1 MKKIIIL
8 SVTVF
13 LALNVFPQSKKEID
27 EQLSRSN
34 LEKVFGIVDRAA
46 GIHNASNIGLFFENR
61 GKLYPRRLTQGPS
74 GEFPI
79 NSTKHYIYR
88 VNPWVG
94 IPGNVVQGLHT
105 TNEEWEAVGGYHNPE
120 LAQVAFSDNP
130 QTWHPVNG
138 WPVKDQN
145 GNNIFLSDQDSYCVY
160 CDSNN
165 SRETLGL
172 QVAQTGYA
180 FGVTFAKNIL
190 FYKFEITNNGQRDLD
205 SLYFG
210 LYSDIDVG
218 NVSGGTPE
226 YGDDKIDFIKEKNLV
241 YFFDDG
247 VSSEWPGGKTGFFGV
262 ALLKTP
268 EVNGQMLGLTDMHYN
283 LYDDDLD
290 IDSVQYGIMSSSP
303 SLYNSSLGPRYFH
316 IGNNTNLHYDD
327 PATIPASGLDLVATL
342 SSGPYRLNRGDT
354 LIFVMAFVAGDT
366 KDEMLAAATTAQ
378 QTVDANFNL
387 PKPPER
393 PNLFGV
399 AGDRSAILYWNDIS
413 EKIPDAS
420 SGELDFE
427 GYRIYRSKD
436 KGINWEVIA
445 QFDVINGVGEDKGLQ
460 YSYKD
465 TTVLNGFEYW
475 YSITA
480 FDRGSEIIQSLESPI
495 GNTLASVNT
504 VAITPR
510 SNATGRENV
519 SSYDIQ
525 QLNGNSNYDL
535 VVEPVDKE
543 ELAGGNYEVSF
554 GYIPRVEEGNAKT
567 EVTITI
573 SDSNQTKPLKYGFRF
588 NSANNFDL
596 INLTSGEIIRAGY
609 NYPSGG
615 REVNI
620 TGHGLRVRFTDAPG
634 ATADE
639 RPEQGDLFTV
649 TYAVNVLKNQS
660 DLVIE
665 NRPFKMNQIQ
675 ATSDGVIFSLNKPD
689 IIKSVS
695 RIGGTDN
702 LTIDFTVVAETL
714 IQQSLYFVN
723 VIGNGSS
730 AGEPFIIINVTN
742 NDSPQDTIIAADT
755 VFNLGTFEFN
765 GIQGRIQF
773 PSNITPSAGNRFSVE
788 VIKPVEPNI
797 KDKYSFKIKGSTIKP
812 EVIRENINRI
822 RVVPNPYVASSLYEP
837 EFGELRREPLRQIQF
852 VNLPPE
858 CTIYIFTVDADLVK
872 TIYHNSTNGTEVW
885 DLRSESGRE
894 IAPGVYIYLVKAGD
908 VEYKERFAVIK

>member
-1 MKKIIIL
+1 MKKIIIITL
-8 SVTVF
+8 LIIFSS
-13 LALNVFPQSKKEID
+13 AAYSQNKKVID
-27 EQLSRSN
+27 EQLSRSS
-34 LEKVFGIVDRAA
+34 LEKTFGIIDRAA

-61 GKLYPRRLTQGPS
+61 GKLYPRRITQGPS

-94 IPGNVVQGLHT
+94 IPGNVVQALHT
-105 TNEEWEAVGGYHNPE
+105 TNEEWEAVGGYHNSD
-120 LAQVAFSDNP
+120 LAQVAFSDNS

-138 WPVKDQN
+138 WPVKDSD

-160 CDSNN
+160 SDSNN
-165 SRETLGL
+165 SREVLGL
-172 QVAQTGYA
+172 QVIQTGYA

-205 SLYFG
+205 SVYFAI
-210 LYSDIDVG
+210 YADIDVG
-218 NVSGGTPE
+218 NVSGGVPE
-226 YGDDKIDFIKEKNLV
+226 YGDDKIDFMKERNLV

-268 EVNGQMLGLTDMHYN
+268 IVNGQMLGVTDMHYN

-290 IDSVQYGIMSSSP
+290 IDSVQYGIMSSSS

-327 PATIPASGLDLVATL
+327 PSTIPATGLDIVATL

-354 LIFVMAFVAGDT
+354 LTFVMAFVAGET

-393 PNLFGV
+393 PNLFGA
-399 AGDRSAILYWNDIS
+399 AGDRSAILFWDDIS
-413 EKIPDAS
+413 ERIPDAS
-420 SGELDFE
+420 SGEYDFE
-427 GYRIYRSKD
+427 GYKIYRSKD
-436 KGINWEVIA
+436 KGINWDKIA
-445 QFDVINGVGEDKGLQ
+445 QFDLINGIGEDKGIQ
-460 YSYKD
+460 YSYRD

-480 FDRGSEIIQSLESPI
+480 FDRGSDLIQSLESPI
-495 GNTLASVNT
+495 GNNLDAKNT
-504 VAITPR
+504 ISITPR
-510 SNATGRENV
+510 SNAIGREAV

-525 QLNGNSNYDL
+525 QLSGSSNYDL
-535 VVEPVDKE
+535 IVSPIDNE
-543 ELAGGNYEVSF
+543 ELAGGDYTISF
-554 GYIPRVEEGNAKT
+554 SYVPKVEEGNAKT
-567 EVTITI
+567 QITITI
-573 SDSNQTKPLKYGFRF
+573 SDSSQTKPLKYGFRF

-596 INLTSGEIIRAGY
+596 INLTTGEIIRAGY

-615 REVNI
+615 REVII

-634 ATADE
+634 ATTDE

-649 TYAVNVLKNQS
+649 SYAVNVVKNQNEN
-660 DLVIE
+660 VII
-665 NRPFKMNQIQ
+665 NRPFNLNQIQ
-675 ATSDGVIFSLNKPD
+675 STTDGVVFSLNKPN

-702 LTIDFTVVAETL
+702 VQIDFSVADETL
-714 IQQSLYFVN
+714 VQTNLYIVS
-723 VIGNGSS
+723 IDGNGISN
-730 AGEPFIIINVTN
+730 GEPFVIISVSNTSIT
-742 NDSPQDTIIAADT
+742 ADT
-755 VFNLGTFEFN
+755 VFNLGTFTFN
-765 GIQGRIQF
+765 GIQGIIQF
-773 PSNITPSAGNRFSVE
+773 PANAIPSAGNKFSVE

-797 KDKYSFKIKGSTIKP
+797 NDVYSFKVKGSQIKT
-812 EVIRENINRI
+812 ELIKENINRI

-872 TIYHNSTNGTEVW
+872 TIYHSSNNGTEVW
-885 DLRSESGRE
+885 DLRAEGGRE
-894 IAPGVYIYLVKAGD
+894 IAPGVYIYVVKSGD
-908 VEYKERFAVIK
+908 IEYKERFAVIK

>member
-1 MKKIIIL
+1 MKKIIIITL
-8 SVTVF
+8 LIIFSSV
-13 LALNVFPQSKKEID
+13 AYSQNKKVID
-27 EQLSRSN
+27 EQLSRSS
-34 LEKVFGIVDRAA
+34 LEKTFGIIDRAA

-61 GKLYPRRLTQGPS
+61 GKLYPRRITQGPS

-94 IPGNVVQGLHT
+94 IPGNVVQALHT
-105 TNEEWEAVGGYHNPE
+105 TNEEWEAVGGYHNSD
-120 LAQVAFSDNP
+120 LAQVAFSDNS

-138 WPVKDQN
+138 WPVKDSD

-160 CDSNN
+160 SDSNN
-165 SRETLGL
+165 SREVLGL

-190 FYKFEITNNGQRDLD
+190 FFKFEITNNGQRDLD
-205 SLYFG
+205 SVYFAI
-210 LYSDIDVG
+210 YADIDVG
-218 NVSGGTPE
+218 NVSGGVPE
-226 YGDDKIDFIKEKNLV
+226 YGDDKIDFIKERNLV

-268 EVNGQMLGLTDMHYN
+268 IVNGQMLGVTDMHYN

-290 IDSVQYGIMSSSP
+290 IDSVQYGIMSSSS

-327 PATIPASGLDLVATL
+327 PSTIPATGLDIVATL

-354 LIFVMAFVAGDT
+354 LTFVMAFVAGET

-393 PNLFGV
+393 PNLFGA
-399 AGDRSAILYWNDIS
+399 AGDRSAILFWDDIS
-413 EKIPDAS
+413 ERIPDAS
-420 SGELDFE
+420 SGEYDFE
-427 GYRIYRSKD
+427 GYKIYRSKD
-436 KGINWEVIA
+436 KGINWDKIA
-445 QFDVINGVGEDKGLQ
+445 QFDLINGIGEDKGIQ
-460 YSYKD
+460 YSYRD

-480 FDRGSEIIQSLESPI
+480 FDRGSDLIQSLESPI
-495 GNTLASVNT
+495 GNNLDAKNT
-504 VAITPR
+504 ISITPR
-510 SNATGRENV
+510 SNAIGREAV

-525 QLNGNSNYDL
+525 HLSGSSNYDL
-535 VVEPVDKE
+535 IVSPIDNE
-543 ELAGGNYEVSF
+543 ELAGGDYTISF
-554 GYIPRVEEGNAKT
+554 SYVPKVEAGNAKT
-567 EVTITI
+567 QITITI
-573 SDSNQTKPLKYGFRF
+573 SDSSQTKPLKYGFRF

-596 INLTSGEIIRAGY
+596 INLTTGEIIRAGY

-615 REVNI
+615 REVII

-634 ATADE
+634 ATTDE

-649 TYAVNVLKNQS
+649 SYAVNVVKNQNEN
-660 DLVIE
+660 VII
-665 NRPFKMNQIQ
+665 NRPFNLNQIQ
-675 ATSDGVIFSLNKPD
+675 STTDGVVFSLNKPN

-702 LTIDFTVVAETL
+702 VQIDFSVADETL
-714 IQQSLYFVN
+714 VQTNLYIVS
-723 VIGNGSS
+723 IDGNGISN
-730 AGEPFIIINVTN
+730 GEPFVIISVSNTSIT
-742 NDSPQDTIIAADT
+742 ADT
-755 VFNLGTFEFN
+755 VFNLGTFTFN
-765 GIQGRIQF
+765 GIQGIIQF
-773 PSNITPSAGNRFSVE
+773 PANAIPSAGNKFSVE

-797 KDKYSFKIKGSTIKP
+797 NDVYSFKVKGSQIKT
-812 EVIRENINRI
+812 ELIKENINRI

-872 TIYHNSTNGTEVW
+872 TIYHSSNNGTEVW
-885 DLRSESGRE
+885 DLRAEGGRE
-894 IAPGVYIYLVKAGD
+894 IAPGVYIYVVKSGD
-908 VEYKERFAVIK
+908 IEYKERFAVIK

>member
-1 MKKIIIL
+1 MKKIIIITL
-8 SVTVF
+8 LIIFSS
-13 LALNVFPQSKKEID
+13 AAYSQNKKVID
-27 EQLSRSN
+27 EQLSRSS
-34 LEKVFGIVDRAA
+34 LEKTFGIIDRAA

-61 GKLYPRRLTQGPS
+61 GKLYPRRITQGPS

-94 IPGNVVQGLHT
+94 IPGNVVQALHT
-105 TNEEWEAVGGYHNPE
+105 TNEEWEAVGGYHNSD
-120 LAQVAFSDNP
+120 LAQVAFSDNS

-138 WPVKDQN
+138 WPVKDSD

-160 CDSNN
+160 SDSNN
-165 SRETLGL
+165 SREVLGL

-205 SLYFG
+205 SLYFA
-210 LYSDIDVG
+210 LYCDIDVG
-218 NVSGGTPE
+218 NVSGGVPE
-226 YGDDKIDFIKEKNLV
+226 YGDDKIDFMKERNLV

-268 EVNGQMLGLTDMHYN
+268 IVNGQMLGVTDMHYN

-290 IDSVQYGIMSSSP
+290 IDSVQYGIMSSSS

-327 PATIPASGLDLVATL
+327 PSTIPATGLDIVATL

-354 LIFVMAFVAGDT
+354 LTFVMAFVAGET

-393 PNLFGV
+393 PNLFGA
-399 AGDRSAILYWNDIS
+399 AGDRSAILFWDDIS
-413 EKIPDAS
+413 ERIPDAS
-420 SGELDFE
+420 SGEYDFE
-427 GYRIYRSKD
+427 GYKIYRSKD
-436 KGINWEVIA
+436 KGINWDKIA
-445 QFDVINGVGEDKGLQ
+445 QFDLINGIGEDKGIQ
-460 YSYKD
+460 YSYRD

-480 FDRGSEIIQSLESPI
+480 FDRGSDLIQSLESPI
-495 GNTLASVNT
+495 GNNLDAKNT
-504 VAITPR
+504 ISITPR
-510 SNATGRENV
+510 SNAIGREAV

-525 QLNGNSNYDL
+525 QLSGSSNYDL
-535 VVEPVDKE
+535 IVSPIDNE
-543 ELAGGNYEVSF
+543 ELAGGDYTISF
-554 GYIPRVEEGNAKT
+554 SYVPKVEEGNAKT
-567 EVTITI
+567 QITITI
-573 SDSNQTKPLKYGFRF
+573 SDSSQTKPLKYGFRF

-596 INLTSGEIIRAGY
+596 INLTTGEIIRAGY

-615 REVNI
+615 REVII

-634 ATADE
+634 ATTDE

-649 TYAVNVLKNQS
+649 SYAVNVVKNQNEN
-660 DLVIE
+660 VII
-665 NRPFKMNQIQ
+665 NRPFNLNQIQ
-675 ATSDGVIFSLNKPD
+675 STTDGVVFSLNKPN

-702 LTIDFTVVAETL
+702 VQIDFSVADETL
-714 IQQSLYFVN
+714 VQTNLYIVS
-723 VIGNGSS
+723 IDGNGISN
-730 AGEPFIIINVTN
+730 GEPFVIISVSNT
-742 NDSPQDTIIAADT
+742 SIIADT
-755 VFNLGTFEFN
+755 VFNLGTFTFN
-765 GIQGRIQF
+765 GIQGIIQF
-773 PSNITPSAGNRFSVE
+773 PANAIPSAGNKFSVE

-797 KDKYSFKIKGSTIKP
+797 NDVYSFKVKGSQIKT
-812 EVIRENINRI
+812 ELIKENINRI

-872 TIYHNSTNGTEVW
+872 TIYHSSNNGTEVW
-885 DLRSESGRE
+885 DLRAEGGRE
-894 IAPGVYIYLVKAGD
+894 IAPGVYIYVVKSGD
-908 VEYKERFAVIK
+908 IEYKERFAVIK

>member
-8 SVTVF
+8 SVIIF
-13 LALNVFPQSKKEID
+13 LTQNIFPQSKKEIE

-61 GKLYPRRLTQGPS
+61 GKLYPRRITQGPS

-105 TNEEWEAVGGYHNPE
+105 TNEEWEAVGGYHNPD
-120 LAQVAFSDNP
+120 LAQIAFSDNP

-138 WPVKDQN
+138 WPVKDEN
-145 GNNIFLSDQDSYCVY
+145 GNNVFLSDQDSYCVY
-160 CDSNN
+160 SDSNN
-165 SRETLGL
+165 SREILGL
-172 QVAQTGYA
+172 QVIQTGYA
-180 FGVTFAKNIL
+180 YGIQFAKNIL
-190 FYKFEITNNGQRDLD
+190 FYKFQIVNNGQRDLD
-205 SLYFG
+205 SLYFA

-218 NVSGGTPE
+218 NVSGGVPE
-226 YGDDKIDFIKEKNLV
+226 YGDDKIDFIKERNLV

-262 ALLKTP
+262 AMLKTP
-268 EVNGQMLGLTDMHYN
+268 TVNGQMLGITDMHYN

-316 IGNNTNLHYDD
+316 IGNNTSLHYDD
-327 PATIPASGLDLVATL
+327 PATIPASGLDIVATL

-354 LIFVMAFVAGDT
+354 LTFITAFVAGET
-366 KDEMLAAATTAQ
+366 KDEMLAAATAAQ

-393 PNLFGV
+393 PKLFGA
-399 AGDRSAILYWNDIS
+399 AGDKSATLYWDDRS
-413 EKIPDAS
+413 EKSPDAS
-420 SGELDFE
+420 SGEYDFE

-436 KGINWEVIA
+436 KGINWERIA
-445 QFDVINGVGEDKGLQ
+445 QFDVHNGLGEDKGIQ
-460 YSYKD
+460 YSYTD
-465 TTVLNGFEYW
+465 TTVINGFEYW

-480 FDRGSEIIQSLESPI
+480 YDRGSNIVPSLESPI
-495 GNTLASVNT
+495 GNTLAAENT
-504 VAITPR
+504 IALTPR
-510 SNATGRENV
+510 SNALGREPV
-519 SSYDIQ
+519 SGYDIQ
-525 QLNGNSNYDL
+525 QLNGNSNYVLSVQPIDN
-535 VVEPVDKE
+535 E
-543 ELAGGNYEVSF
+543 ELAGGNYDVTFS
-554 GYIPRVEEGNAKT
+554 YLPKVEEGNAKT
-567 EVTITI
+567 QITVTI
-573 SDSNQTKPLKYGFRF
+573 SDSNQTKPLKYGFKF

-596 INLTSGEIIRAGY
+596 INLSTGEIIRAGY

-615 REVNI
+615 REVLI
-620 TGHGLRVRFTDAPG
+620 SGHGLRVRFTDAPG

-649 TYAVNVLKNQS
+649 SYAVNVVKNQTQS
-660 DLVIE
+660 VVE
-665 NRPFKMNQIQ
+665 KRPFNLNQIQ
-675 ATSDGVIFSLNKPD
+675 STTDGVVFSLNKPD

-723 VIGNGSS
+723 VIGNGFSN
-730 AGEPFIIINVTN
+730 GNPFIIINVIN
-742 NDSPQDTIIAADT
+742 NSTPADTIIAADS
-755 VFNLGTFEFN
+755 VFNLGTFTFN
-765 GIQGRIQF
+765 GIQGRVQF
-773 PSNITPSAGNRFSVE
+773 PASLIPSAGNRFSVE
-788 VIKPVEPNI
+788 VIKPVEPNV
-797 KDKYSFKIKGSTIKP
+797 KDSYSFKIKGPTIKP
-812 EVIRENINRI
+812 ELIRENISRI
-822 RVVPNPYVASSLYEP
+822 KVVPNPYVASSLYEP

-872 TIYHNSTNGTEVW
+872 TIYHNSNNGTEVW
-885 DLRSESGRE
+885 DLRSEGGRE
-894 IAPGVYIYLVKAGD
+894 IAPGVYIYLVKSGD
-908 VEYKERFAVIK
+908 IEYKERFAVIK

>member
-8 SVTVF
+8 TVLIIF
-13 LALNVFPQSKKEID
+13 SSASYSQNKKSID
-27 EQLSRSN
+27 EQLSRSS
-34 LEKVFGIVDRAA
+34 LEKTFGIIDRAA

-61 GKLYPRRLTQGPS
+61 GKLYPRRITQGPS

-94 IPGNVVQGLHT
+94 IPGNVVQALHT
-105 TNEEWEAVGGYHNPE
+105 TNEEWEAIGGYHNPD

-138 WPVKDQN
+138 WPNKDAD

-160 CDSNN
+160 SDSNN
-165 SRETLGL
+165 SREVLGL

-180 FGVTFAKNIL
+180 FGVAFAKNIL

-205 SLYFG
+205 SVYFAI
-210 LYSDIDVG
+210 YADIDVG
-218 NVSGGTPE
+218 NVSGGVPE
-226 YGDDKIDFIKEKNLV
+226 YADDKIDFIKERNLV

-247 VSSEWPGGKTGFFGV
+247 ISSEWPGGKTGFFGV

-268 EVNGQMLGLTDMHYN
+268 LVNGQMLGVTDMHYN

-316 IGNNTNLHYDD
+316 IGNNTNLQYDD
-327 PATIPASGLDLVATL
+327 PSTIPATGLDLVATL

-354 LIFVMAFVAGDT
+354 LTFIMAFVAGET

-393 PNLFGV
+393 PNLFGA
-399 AGDRSAILYWNDIS
+399 AGDRAAILFWDDIS
-413 EKIPDAS
+413 ERIPDAS
-420 SGELDFE
+420 TGEYDFE
-427 GYRIYRSKD
+427 GYKIYRSKD
-436 KGINWEVIA
+436 KGINWEKIA
-445 QFDVINGVGEDKGLQ
+445 QFDLKNGIGEDKGIQ
-460 YSYKD
+460 YSYQD

-475 YSITA
+475 YSIAA
-480 FDRGSEIIQSLESPI
+480 FDRGSDLIQSLESPI
-495 GNTLASVNT
+495 GNNLDAKNT
-504 VAITPR
+504 ISITPR
-510 SNATGRENV
+510 SNAIGREAV
-519 SSYDIQ
+519 SSYDVQ
-525 QLNGNSNYDL
+525 QLNGSSNYDL
-535 VVEPVDKE
+535 IVSPIDNE
-543 ELAGGNYEVSF
+543 ELAGGDYTISF
-554 GYIPRVEEGNAKT
+554 SYVPKVEEGNAKT
-567 EVTITI
+567 QITVTIA
-573 SDSNQTKPLKYGFRF
+573 DSSQTKPLKYGFRF
-588 NSANNFDL
+588 NSSNNFDL

-615 REVNI
+615 REVII

-649 TYAVNVLKNQS
+649 SYAVNVVKNQNEY
-660 DLVIE
+660 VIS
-665 NRPFKMNQIQ
+665 NRPFNLNQIQ
-675 ATSDGVIFSLNKPD
+675 STIDGVVFSLNKPN

-702 LTIDFTVVAETL
+702 VQIDFSVADETL
-714 IQQSLYFVN
+714 VQTNLY
-723 VIGNGSS
+723 IISIDGNGISN
-730 AGEPFIIINVTN
+730 GEPFVIISVSNTSIT
-742 NDSPQDTIIAADT
+742 ADT
-755 VFNLGTFEFN
+755 VFNLGTFTFN

-773 PSNITPSAGNRFSVE
+773 PASAIPSAGNKFSVE

-797 KDKYSFKIKGSTIKP
+797 KDAYSFKVKGSQIRTELIK
-812 EVIRENINRI
+812 ENINRI

-872 TIYHNSTNGTEVW
+872 TIYHNSNNGTEVW
-885 DLRSESGRE
+885 DLRAEGGRE
-894 IAPGVYIYLVKAGD
+894 IASGVYIYVVKSGD
-908 VEYKERFAVIK
+908 IEYKERFAVIK

>member
-1 MKKIIIL
+1 MKKIIIITL
-8 SVTVF
+8 LIIFSS
-13 LALNVFPQSKKEID
+13 AAYSQNKKVID
-27 EQLSRSN
+27 EQLSRSS
-34 LEKVFGIVDRAA
+34 LEKTFGIIDRAA

-61 GKLYPRRLTQGPS
+61 GKLYPRRITQGPS

-94 IPGNVVQGLHT
+94 IPGNVVQALHT
-105 TNEEWEAVGGYHNPE
+105 TNEEWEAVGGYHNSD
-120 LAQVAFSDNP
+120 LAQVAFSDNS

-138 WPVKDQN
+138 WPVKDSD

-160 CDSNN
+160 SDSNN
-165 SRETLGL
+165 SREVLGL

-190 FYKFEITNNGQRDLD
+190 FYKFEIINNGQRDLD
-205 SLYFG
+205 SLYFA
-210 LYSDIDVG
+210 LYCDIDVG
-218 NVSGGTPE
+218 NVSGGVPE
-226 YGDDKIDFIKEKNLV
+226 YGDDKIDFIKERNLV

-247 VSSEWPGGKTGFFGV
+247 ISSEWPGGKTGFFGV

-268 EVNGQMLGLTDMHYN
+268 IVNGQMLGVTDMHYN

-290 IDSVQYGIMSSSP
+290 IDSVQYGIMSSSS

-327 PATIPASGLDLVATL
+327 PSTIPATGLDIVATL

-354 LIFVMAFVAGDT
+354 LTFVMAFVAGET

-393 PNLFGV
+393 PNLFGSS
-399 AGDRSAILYWNDIS
+399 GDRSAILFWDDIS
-413 EKIPDAS
+413 ERIPDAS
-420 SGELDFE
+420 SGEYDFE
-427 GYRIYRSKD
+427 GYKIYRSKD
-436 KGINWEVIA
+436 KGINWDKIA
-445 QFDVINGVGEDKGLQ
+445 QFDLINGIGEDKGIQ
-460 YSYKD
+460 YSYRD

-480 FDRGSEIIQSLESPI
+480 FDRGSDLIQSLESPI
-495 GNTLASVNT
+495 GNNLDAKNT
-504 VAITPR
+504 ISITPR
-510 SNATGRENV
+510 SNAIGREAV

-525 QLNGNSNYDL
+525 QLSGSSNYDL
-535 VVEPVDKE
+535 IVSPIDNE
-543 ELAGGNYEVSF
+543 ELAGGDYTISF
-554 GYIPRVEEGNAKT
+554 SYVPKVEEGNAKT
-567 EVTITI
+567 QITITI
-573 SDSNQTKPLKYGFRF
+573 SDSSQTKPLKYGFRF

-596 INLTSGEIIRAGY
+596 INLTTGEIIRAGY

-615 REVNI
+615 REVII

-634 ATADE
+634 ATTDE

-649 TYAVNVLKNQS
+649 SYAVNVVKNQNEN
-660 DLVIE
+660 VII
-665 NRPFKMNQIQ
+665 NRPFNLNQIQ
-675 ATSDGVIFSLNKPD
+675 STTDGVVFSLNKPN

-702 LTIDFTVVAETL
+702 VQIDFSVADETL
-714 IQQSLYFVN
+714 VQTNLYIVS
-723 VIGNGSS
+723 IDGNGISN
-730 AGEPFIIINVTN
+730 GEPFVIISVSNTSIT
-742 NDSPQDTIIAADT
+742 ADT
-755 VFNLGTFEFN
+755 VFNLGTFTFN
-765 GIQGRIQF
+765 GIQGIIQF
-773 PSNITPSAGNRFSVE
+773 PANAIPSAGNKFSVE

-797 KDKYSFKIKGSTIKP
+797 NDFYSFKVKGSQIKT
-812 EVIRENINRI
+812 ELIKENINRI

-872 TIYHNSTNGTEVW
+872 TIYHSSNNGTEVW
-885 DLRSESGRE
+885 DLRAEGGRE
-894 IAPGVYIYLVKAGD
+894 IAPGVYIYVVKSGD
-908 VEYKERFAVIK
+908 IEYKERFAVIK

>member
-1 MKKIIIL
+1 MKKILIISIAIFL
-8 SVTVF
+8 SQNILT
-13 LALNVFPQSKKEID
+13 QSKKDID
-27 EQLSRSN
+27 ENLFRSS
-34 LEKVFGIVDRAA
+34 LDKIFGIEDRAA

-61 GKLYPRRLTQGPS
+61 GKLYPRRITQGPS
-74 GEFPI
+74 GEFPV

-94 IPGNVVQGLHT
+94 IPGNVVQALHT
-105 TNEEWEAVGGYHNPE
+105 TNEEWEAVGGYHNPD
-120 LAQVAFSDNP
+120 LAQIAFSDNP

-138 WPVKDQN
+138 WPVKDAQ

-160 CDSNN
+160 SDSNN
-165 SRETLGL
+165 SREVLGL
-172 QVAQTGYA
+172 KVAQTGYA

-190 FYKFEITNNGQRDLD
+190 LYKFEITNDGQRDLD

-218 NVSGGTPE
+218 NVSGGVPE
-226 YGDDKIDFIKEKNLV
+226 YADDKIDFIKERNLV

-268 EVNGQMLGLTDMHYN
+268 LVNGQMLGLTDMHYN

-316 IGNNTNLHYDD
+316 IGNNNNLHFDD
-327 PATIPASGLDLVATL
+327 PSTIPASGLDLVATL

-354 LIFVMAFVAGDT
+354 LVFVMAFVAGET

-393 PNLFGV
+393 PNLFGS
-399 AGDRSAILYWNDIS
+399 AEDRSAILYWDDIS

-420 SGELDFE
+420 SGEFDFE

-436 KGINWEVIA
+436 KGINWEKIVD
-445 QFDVINGVGEDKGLQ
+445 FDVINGIGEDKGIQ
-460 YSYKD
+460 YSFND

-480 FDRGSEIIQSLESPI
+480 FDRGSDIIQSLESPI
-495 GNTLASVNT
+495 GNTLASQNT
-504 VAITPR
+504 VSITPR
-510 SNATGRENV
+510 SNAIGRESV
-519 SSYDIQ
+519 SSYDVQ

-535 VVEPVDKE
+535 IVSPVDNE

-554 GYIPRVEEGNAKT
+554 SYVPKVEEGNAKT
-567 EVTITI
+567 QITITI

-588 NSANNFDL
+588 NSPNNFDL
-596 INLTSGEIIRAGY
+596 INLTTGEIIRSGY

-615 REVNI
+615 REVVI

-634 ATADE
+634 ASSDE

-649 TYAVNVLKNQS
+649 TYAVNVVKNQAQT
-660 DLVIE
+660 VVE
-665 NRPFKMNQIQ
+665 NRPFLLNQIQ
-675 ATSDGVIFSLNKPD
+675 ATTDGVIFALNKPE

-723 VIGNGSS
+723 VTGNGNL
-730 AGEPFIIINVTN
+730 GGNPFIIINVTN
-742 NDSPQDTIIAADT
+742 NASPQDTIVVADT
-755 VFNLGTFEFN
+755 VFNLGTFTFR
-765 GIQGRIQF
+765 GIQGRVQF
-773 PSNITPSAGNRFSVE
+773 PTSVVPSAGNRFSVE
-788 VIKPVEPNI
+788 IIKPVEPNI
-797 KDKYSFKIKGSTIKP
+797 KDKYSFKIKSSTVKP
-812 EVIRENINRI
+812 ELIRENISRI
-822 RVVPNPYVASSLYEP
+822 KVVPNPYVASSLYEP

-852 VNLPPE
+852 INLPPE

-872 TIYHNSTNGTEVW
+872 TIHHSSNAGTAIW
-885 DLRSESGRE
+885 DLRAEGGRE
-894 IAPGVYIYLVKAGD
+894 IAPGVYIFIVKAGD
-908 VEYKERFAVIK
+908 IEYKERFAVIK